1 MRTFNPAPARRAL
14 VLRMATAAALLL
26 GYADLARGGIT
37 FAPLAIVLGY
47 AVLVP
52 AVILTWR

>member
-1 MRTFNPAPARRAL
+1 
-14 VLRMATAAALLL
+14 MATAAALLL

-37 FAPLAIVLGY
+37 FAPLAIVLRY

>member
-1 MRTFNPAPARRAL
+1 MRTLTSVPVRGAR
-14 VLRMATAAALLL
+14 VLRAVATVVLLL

-37 FAPLAIVLGY
+37 AAPLLMVLGY
-47 AVLVP
+47 GVLIP

>member
-1 MRTFNPAPARRAL
+1 MRTSPPAPARRAL
-14 VLRMATAAALLL
+14 VLRIAAAAALLL

-37 FAPLAIVLGY
+37 FAPLTIVLGY

-52 AVILTWR
+52 AAILTWR